1 MFKKVLVIP
10 FVLLLAVGLAAC
22 GGGDDGD
29 GGSAGIPEVDVI
41 LAEWGVSADPLTV
54 EAGDVKFNAENQG
67 GLPHEL
73 VVLKTT
79 LGASRLPVESAKVDE
94 AAAGL
99 VIGEIEPA
107 DLPAGAS
114 ASATFNLEAG
124 TYVLLC
130 NIPAHYEQGMRVSF
144 VVQ

>member
-10 FVLLLAVGLAAC
+10 FVLLLAFGLAAC
-22 GGGDDGD
+22 GGDDGD
-29 GGSAGIPEVDVI
+29 DEAPGPPEVDVT
-41 LAEWGVSADPLTV
+41 LAEWRVSADPLTV
-54 EAGDVKFNAENQG
+54 GAGDVTFNTTNEG

-107 DLPAGAS
+107 DLPAGGK

-130 NIPAHYEQGMRVSF
+130 NIPAHYEQGMRVAF

>member
-10 FVLLLAVGLAAC
+10 FVLLLAFGLAAC
-22 GGGDDGD
+22 GGDDD
-29 GGSAGIPEVDVI
+29 SDAAAGIPEVDIV
-41 LAEWGVSADPLTV
+41 LAEWGISADPLV
-54 EAGDVKFNAENQG
+54 IDAGDVTFKTSNEG

-99 VIGEIEPA
+99 VVGKIETG
-107 DLPAGAS
+107 DLPAGGN
-114 ASATFNLEAG
+114 ASATFNLAAG

-130 NIPAHYEQGMRVSF
+130 NIPAHYEQGMRTAF